1 MAGLLA
7 AIPWAFHCFH
17 VQYTLWIELSCAHQH
32 LPLEECVYCIYIY
45 ILYIC
50 IHVCVFPWCGVEC
63 CEHTA
68 SQIVPE
74 YPSAIVR
81 LSSLC
86 GESDIWYLPNLP
98 IILCILESHT
108 QEKVFLLHRMCHMI
122 HMGSSESTLTPKL
135 ILSQHFPH
143 QRPNIWRYTIVRH
156 IQISISSLSMHLILI
171 FIVKHTIILQV
182 PMIVPKSVRRHG
194 RLRAP
199 DWSHGT
205 RWTSRARS
213 ALAWFTKRI
222 HSFMVYMYIYIY
234 LPLSTG
240 YQ

>member
-32 LPLEECVYCIYIY
+32 LPLEECVYCVYIY
-45 ILYIC
+45 IHMRMFFPDVVWNVANTRRS
-50 IHVCVFPWCGVEC
+50 HVWIP
-63 CEHTA
+63 

-74 YPSAIVR
+74 HPSAIVR

-86 GESDIWYLPNLP
+86 GESDIWYLPHLP
-98 IILCILESHT
+98 IILCILKNHT

-122 HMGSSESTLTPKL
+122 NMGSSESTLTPKL

-156 IQISISSLSMHLILI
+156 NQISISSLSMHLILI
-171 FIVKHTIILQV
+171 FIVKHTKILQV
-182 PMIVPKSVRRHG
+182 PIIVPRSVRRHG

-199 DWSHGT
+199 HWSHGT

-213 ALAWFTKRI
+213 ALA
-222 HSFMVYMYIYIY
+222 
-234 LPLSTG
+234 
-240 YQ
+240 

>member
-1 MAGLLA
+1 M
-7 AIPWAFHCFH
+7 
-17 VQYTLWIELSCAHQH
+17 
-32 LPLEECVYCIYIY
+32 
-45 ILYIC
+45 
-50 IHVCVFPWCGVEC
+50 CVFFPDVVWNVANTRRN
-63 CEHTA
+63 HVWIP

-199 DWSHGT
+199 HWSHGT

-222 HSFMVYMYIYIY
+222 PSFMVYVYIYISPS
-234 LPLSTG
+234 LNRISIVFLG
-240 YQ
+240 FKIQLI